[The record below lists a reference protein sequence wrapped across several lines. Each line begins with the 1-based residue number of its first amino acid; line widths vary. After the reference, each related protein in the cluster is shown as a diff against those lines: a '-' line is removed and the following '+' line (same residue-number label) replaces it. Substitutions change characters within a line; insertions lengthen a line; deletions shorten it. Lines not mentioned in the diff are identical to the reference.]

1 MHDNNIGIEKVCF
14 ACTTS
19 YQIMNAIS
27 IVYSDS
33 LNADIFIFDTFKGYK
48 QIAERL
54 ENEKIFKEVYVVPFY
69 SSKKYAGSKN
79 LMRIS
84 CMWSFVR
91 ATQYIRKVIPEYSS
105 YDKIYVSSQ
114 AIPKMVLMRALEKW
128 NPNLVVVIYEDG
140 MGTYV
145 QGGHALNGSGKF
157 QFLQKL
163 LKFEFRPNGRTV
175 FMPRLPQIAPPPEK
189 VSEYKIVPMMPV
201 PYKKLRNLF
210 YDIFGTE
217 EKIKTINEKVI
228 VFDYLRLSYTED
240 IRALDIIY
248 NIICKQYPN
257 NSICKPHPRSTEE
270 IKSPIKI
277 YSNTH
282 VPMEVLYMGIDDLEE
297 RVIVSVFST
306 ASFTPVLMFGKF
318 PVLILLYKMFL
329 SKERITEYDK
339 LLNKIKQVYESQIYT
354 PSTIPEFEEC
364 LALTKI

>member
-1 MHDNNIGIEKVCF
+1 MPNNVGIDKVCF

-48 QIAERL
+48 QIAEKL
-54 ENEKIFKEVYVVPFY
+54 ENAKIFKEVYVVPFY

-91 ATQYIRKVIPEYSS
+91 ATQYIRKFIPEYSF

-114 AIPKMVLMRALEKW
+114 AIPKMVLKRALEKW

-163 LKFEFRPNGRTV
+163 LKFEFRPNGRTI
-175 FMPRLPQIAPPPEK
+175 FMPRLPQIAPPLER

-217 EKIKTINEKVI
+217 EKIETINEKVI
-228 VFDYLRLSYTED
+228 VFDYLRLSYNED
-240 IRALDIIY
+240 THALDIMYDIIY
-248 NIICKQYPN
+248 KQYPQD
-257 NSICKPHPRSTEE
+257 SICKLHPRSKVE
-270 IKSPIKI
+270 IKSQIKI
-277 YSNTH
+277 YSDTQI
-282 VPMEVLYMGIDDLEE
+282 PIEMLYMDMDDLEE

-306 ASFTPVLMFGKF
+306 ASFTPILMFGKS

-329 SKERITEYDK
+329 EKERVIEYDK
-339 LLNKIKQVYESQIYT
+339 LLNKIMQVYESKIYT
-354 PSTIPEFEEC
+354 PCTISEFEEC
-364 LALTKI
+364 LALTKE